1 MCEGV
6 SRNSK
11 RDMRATVLLLAAAFV
26 ATPTPVEVQKW
37 LANAD
42 SVRNAFDEVV
52 IKARAT
58 QLVEG
63 LEKGSAE
70 FEIYAKGRDKA
81 LIVFRDPKNSG
92 RKVLTDGPRM
102 WLIVAGATNPVPI
115 TPNQRLLGGASFGD
129 VARLRFASDYT
140 ATVLEETETV
150 AGRECRVLDLA
161 ARDSRAPYP
170 KVVLRVDSTEHLP
183 RKAVFLLPSGK
194 EVKEVLFT
202 KFSKAAG
209 KTIVSE
215 MEIRDLLGRDSRT
228 VTRLEYLDYHPAK
241 LPNVIFTPE
250 GAKGL

>member
-1 MCEGV
+1 M
-6 SRNSK
+6 S
-11 RDMRATVLLLAAAFV
+11 LLHLFLTAALAA
-26 ATPTPVEVQKW
+26 TPIPAEVQKW
-37 LANAD
+37 VADAD
-42 SVRNAFDEVV
+42 SARNAFDEVV

-58 QLVEG
+58 QLTDGREQ
-63 LEKGSAE
+63 GSAE
-70 FEIYAKGRDKA
+70 FEIYAKGREKA
-81 LIVFRDPKNSG
+81 LLVFRDAKNSG

-140 ATVLEETETV
+140 ATLREETETV
-150 AGRECRVLDLA
+150 AGRECRVLDLVA
-161 ARDSRAPYP
+161 KDLRAPYP
-170 KVVLRVDSTEHLP
+170 KVVLRVDADEHVA
-183 RKAVFLLPSGK
+183 RKAVFFLPSGK

-215 MEIRDLLGRDSRT
+215 MMIRDLLGRYSRT
-228 VTRLEYLDYHPAK
+228 VTRLEYLDYRPAK